1 ACEDGSMSIVISS
14 QQKES
19 EVRPRFRRFFK
30 RRLSIADLIELCR
43 SLRFCLAS
51 GVSLR
56 DAMALLAIHGTPRLR
71 GVASEMTKELESG
84 SSFRDSLGKHSEVF
98 PPLFLSLS
106 EVGEE
111 SGKIAEAMGEL
122 ERYYEMQQQMRRA
135 FITDISWSVV
145 QFLAAVAVVSGL

>member
-1 ACEDGSMSIVISS
+1 MSIAISTP
-14 QQKES
+14 QKES
-19 EVRPRFRRFFK
+19 GIHRRFWRVFK

-51 GVSLR
+51 GVTLH
-56 DAMALLAIHGTPRLR
+56 DAMALLSIHGTPRLR

-84 SSFRDSLGKHSEVF
+84 TSFRDSLEKHSDVF
-98 PPLFLSLS
+98 PRLFLSLS

-111 SGKIAEAMGEL
+111 SGKLPEAIGEL

-135 FITDISWSVV
+135 F
-145 QFLAAVAVVSGL
+145 FAE